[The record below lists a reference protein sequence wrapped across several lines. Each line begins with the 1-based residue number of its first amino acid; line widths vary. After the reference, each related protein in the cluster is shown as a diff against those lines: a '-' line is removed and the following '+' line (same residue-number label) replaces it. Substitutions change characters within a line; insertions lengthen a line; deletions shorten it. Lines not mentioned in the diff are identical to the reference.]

1 MIELLVGRVSRL
13 SSDSLTLI
21 VGGVGFRV
29 AITPRFSVKLKQ
41 NQELELVTRL
51 VVREDDL
58 SLFGFENSGEQEA
71 FDLLCSVSGI
81 GPKLAMTVLSG
92 MDSQQIA
99 NAVNSQDDAAFR
111 AVSGIG
117 PKTAKLI
124 VISLTNK
131 VGLSSSTPRSKVL
144 EALLQLGTDEAL
156 AREILVQIP
165 ETLDN
170 SAALKQALALLG
182 KARLS
187 DR

>member
-1 MIELLVGRVSRL
+1 MIELLSGKVARL
-13 SSDSLTLI
+13 TTDSLTLM

-29 AITPRFSVKLKQ
+29 AITPRFSLKLKLGQ
-41 NQELELVTRL
+41 DLEIVTRL

-58 SLFGFENSGEQEA
+58 SLFGFESSGEQES

-111 AVSGIG
+111 SISGIG

-124 VISLTNK
+124 VISLANK
-131 VGLSSSTPRSKVL
+131 VGLSSASPRSQVL
-144 EALLQLGTDEAL
+144 EALLQLGTDEAR
-156 AREILVQIP
+156 AREILTSLPQD
-165 ETLDN
+165 LDN

-182 KARLS
+182 KSKLV